1 MKKLLL
7 PLLLLPCAAFA
18 ADDGGLSQCPRV
30 FRDNME
36 IAVFTMPLSARQPRC
51 RPAAG
56 KNDRTPAPGSRMRK
70 PNGRR

>member
-36 IAVFTMPLSARQPRC
+36 ILVRPTAKMPPC
-51 RPAAG
+51 R
-56 KNDRTPAPGSRMRK
+56 RK
-70 PNGRR
+70 K